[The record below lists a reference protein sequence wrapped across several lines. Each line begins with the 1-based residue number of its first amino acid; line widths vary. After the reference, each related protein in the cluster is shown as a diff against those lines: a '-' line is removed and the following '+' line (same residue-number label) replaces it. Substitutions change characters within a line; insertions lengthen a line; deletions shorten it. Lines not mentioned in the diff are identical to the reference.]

1 MYMHINERDQS
12 TDSMGASRQGHE
24 NPYFILDLW
33 GVLVQTL
40 QLYIILHL
48 QFYIYIFQFYVCIR
62 LVRVALSFH

>member
-1 MYMHINERDQS
+1 MTCISVMYMHSNERDQS
-12 TDSMGASRQGHE
+12 TDSMGASKQGQE

-33 GVLVQTL
+33 GVLVQT
-40 QLYIILHL
+40 L